1 MAILIGTGTPTGD
14 FTFTT
19 QSLNFG
25 EKLQSMFDFVYNQVV
40 IDPVLITAG
49 TITSDFY
56 QQIRLWNATS
66 EPQNLQ
72 SIVKVGTSGIDFD
85 GFQSGIIQPG
95 EILYYDLT
103 ILPDGPDEINAQLI
117 YDFSDDFYNTT
128 VRITGN
134 RVASFNYDINW
145 SNGVQEFYRHFT
157 DVVTSYN
164 GKEQRANISE
174 QPRYSVEYFY
184 TFTDEERIEAE
195 TFIYN
200 NGAKEVLI
208 PMWHQKSVITQPVG
222 AGDNVIVVDLQDS
235 SLQVGS
241 DCVVSDGF
249 NHQFLKV
256 QTILNNTVTLNGSIS
271 FDIKEKGSVAPS
283 YYCKLNQNVA
293 FDYENKNL
301 SQLLLRFDI
310 ADSDFLMITNDFDNL
325 EEYKGLKVLARKPTR
340 DITFTKT
347 FERTFE
353 DVDFGYGRRERFEKN
368 QKASVNLTYNF
379 SLFGKKEIAETKAFF
394 NNMKGRYNEFLVET
408 GSNDMILSQNIPTG
422 TDTIIIKSNNQT
434 SFANDSSKQ
443 YLRIETVKGN
453 VYIRDI
459 LSYTDLGDG
468 ETNVVLNDTI
478 NESLDISQVASIQYL
493 ANARFNNDEMQI
505 NNITDDYAEI
515 SIDIKILRS
524 L

>member
-1 MAILIGTGTPTGD
+1 MAIIGTGTPTGV

-19 QSLNFG
+19 QVLNFN
-25 EKLQSMFDFVYNQVV
+25 EKLQSMFDVAYNQVV
-40 IDPVLITAG
+40 IDPVIISAG

-66 EPQNLQ
+66 EPRNLQ
-72 SIVKVGTSGIDFD
+72 NIVKVGTAGIEFSGFEN
-85 GFQSGIIQPG
+85 GIIQPG

-103 ILPDGPDEINAQLI
+103 ILPDGPDEVNAQLI

-128 VRITGN
+128 INITGD

-145 SNGVQEFYRHFT
+145 SRGVNEFYRHLT

-174 QPRYSVEYFY
+174 DPRYTVEYFY
-184 TFTDEERIEAE
+184 TLNNEERIEAE

-200 NGAKEVLI
+200 NGNKEILI
-208 PMWHQKSVITQPVG
+208 PMWHQKSIITQPVTS
-222 AGDNVIVVDLQDS
+222 GDNIIEADISDS
-235 SLQVGS
+235 SLQLGS
-241 DCVVSDGF
+241 TCVVSDGF
-249 NHQFLKV
+249 NHQFLTV
-256 QTILNNTVTLNGSIS
+256 ESILGNTITLSGSIS
-271 FDIKEKGSVAPS
+271 FDISEKGSIAPS
-283 YYCKLNQNVA
+283 YYCKLNQNISFA
-293 FDYENKNL
+293 YENKNL

-310 ADSDFLMITNDFDNL
+310 TDSDFLNITNNNDNF
-325 EEYKGLKVLARKPTR
+325 EEYNGLKVLVRKPTR
-340 DITFTKT
+340 DITFNKT

-353 DVDFGYGRRERFEKN
+353 DIDFGNGVRKRLDKNEKPSTILNYRF
-368 QKASVNLTYNF
+368 A
-379 SLFGKKEIAETKAFF
+379 LFGKKEIAETKAFF

-408 GSNDMILSQNIPTG
+408 GSNDMILAQNIPTG

-434 SFANDSSKQ
+434 SFANDSTKQ
-443 YLRIETVKGN
+443 FLRIETVKGN
-453 VYIRDI
+453 VYIREI
-459 LSYTDLGDG
+459 LNYTDFGEG
-468 ETNVVLNDTI
+468 ETNVLLDDTI

-493 ANARFNNDEMQI
+493 ANGRFNNDELQI

-515 SIDIKILRS
+515 DIDIKILRS